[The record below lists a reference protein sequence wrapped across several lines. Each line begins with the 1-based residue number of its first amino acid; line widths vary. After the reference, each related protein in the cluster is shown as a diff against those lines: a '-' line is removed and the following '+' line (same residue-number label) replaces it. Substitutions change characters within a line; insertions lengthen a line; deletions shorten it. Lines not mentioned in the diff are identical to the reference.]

1 MHQFTADLPNDGLEH
16 LDVSLC
22 VEWLKVN
29 APIGSLTEDNL
40 EHCAVAL
47 RNSLGDTRWWER
59 PIAVSTA
66 SSWQPVAER
75 YALGREGLER
85 RGGGGVGQFANRIF
99 MSQADKWCYDS
110 K

>member
-1 MHQFTADLPNDGLEH
+1 M
-16 LDVSLC
+16 
-22 VEWLKVN
+22 EWLKVN

-47 RNSLGDTRWWER
+47 YEELTRGHAVVGEANSSQHSFQL
-59 PIAVSTA
+59 VA
-66 SSWQPVAER
+66 S
-75 YALGREGLER
+75 GREICLGEGGAGEER
-85 RGGGGVGQFANRIF
+85 GGGVGQFANRIF

>member
-1 MHQFTADLPNDGLEH
+1 M
-16 LDVSLC
+16 
-22 VEWLKVN
+22 EWLKVN

-47 RNSLGDTRWWER
+47 YEELARRHTMVGEANSSQHSFQL
-59 PIAVSTA
+59 AA
-66 SSWQPVAER
+66 SSREIFLGGER
-75 YALGREGLER
+75 GWRGEGR
-85 RGGGGVGQFANRIF
+85 GVGQFANRTL